1 MGPSACA
8 YHAKQGSPQKTQ
20 LILSRGAVES
30 TGNDSVDT
38 VQLQAL
44 AMERELSDV
53 HGPFSITR
61 GVACT
66 VTYQFEK
73 PLPNRAC
80 LRAFEPRRPMRSS
93 PAAMMRASQL
103 VVGRFGGSGGLGL
116 AFADKCLE
124 DPIVLVPG
132 DPAQRDFAVTPATAQ
147 GQEKRVTREVH
158 CEALSSHQRISQP
171 MSTRIAP

>member
-1 MGPSACA
+1 
-8 YHAKQGSPQKTQ
+8 
-20 LILSRGAVES
+20 
-30 TGNDSVDT
+30 
-38 VQLQAL
+38 
-44 AMERELSDV
+44 MERELSDV

-132 DPAQRDFAVTPATAQ
+132 DPAQRDFAVTTATAQ